1 MGVCASSGAKK
12 SVANPAV
19 KESSPPPSKVEV
31 LGLPVSQ
38 NTMGP
43 VLLAMDCGKGGL
55 EMCDIMKGEQ
65 MKPEFL
71 AMNPFHHIPTMK
83 DGGVSIG
90 ESTAILRYIAMRY
103 KPEYYP
109 VDDPVACGK
118 IDFALDSFTAEVYE
132 KGHYHTVYVVLG
144 FTSAPVDQKAAN
156 DKYSELLDAWLKHFL
171 QGKFVNGDKLSIAD
185 FKAVPFLIA
194 GLQPAVEST
203 IGLTLPDRARQY
215 VEDFCAAVPS
225 SGMLKSAGG
234 YSIVEFLAS
243 KAPDAKAAVNSYT
256 KVEYIMEPTPEP
268 SGDVKIFGL
277 PVSQNTM
284 GPVLLAMDCGKGGLE
299 MCDIMK
305 GEQMKPEFLAM
316 NPFHHIPTMKDGG
329 VSIGESTAI
338 LRYIAMK
345 YKPEYYPVDD
355 PVACGKI
362 DFALDSFTTEVYE
375 KGHYHTVYVV
385 LGFTSAPAD
394 QKAANDKYSE
404 LLDAWL
410 KHFLQG
416 KFVNGDKLSIAD
428 FKAVPFLIAGL
439 QPAVESTIGL
449 KLPDRAKQYVE
460 DFCAAVPSSGMLKSA
475 GGYSIVEFL
484 ASKMPAVVWRCA
496 TS

>member
-90 ESTAILRYIAMRY
+90 ESTAILRYIAMKVQDRVLTTCRN
-103 KPEYYP
+103 PSR
-109 VDDPVACGK
+109 VARSIRPG
-118 IDFALDSFTAEVYE
+118 LFTTEVNE
-132 KGHYHTVYVVLG
+132 TCHYHTLYSFWG
-144 FTSAPVDQKAAN
+144 HSAPADQKAAN

-203 IGLTLPDRARQY
+203 IGLKLPDRAKQY

-243 KAPDAKAAVNSYT
+243 KAPDAKAAVDSYT
-256 KVEYIMEPTPEP
+256 KVEYIAEPTPEP
-268 SGDVKIFGL
+268 SGGMKVFGL

-484 ASKMPAVVWRCA
+484 ASKMPA
-496 TS
+496 